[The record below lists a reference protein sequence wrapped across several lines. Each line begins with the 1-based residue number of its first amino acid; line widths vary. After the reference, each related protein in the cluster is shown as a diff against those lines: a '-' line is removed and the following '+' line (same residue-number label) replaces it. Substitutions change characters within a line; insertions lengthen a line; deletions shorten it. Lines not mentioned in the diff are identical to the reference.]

1 MRPYL
6 NCPVLSAVSAQSTD
20 AGDAF
25 NTFWKA
31 MEQLDHVAQPL
42 AFATASLGLASSP
55 KRNGSYSSDTD
66 TEGSGRTRRTL
77 LGGRTKAQ
85 SSEVA
90 STTPDDAHGPDAA
103 KSSNLKQSVTDLR
116 SEFDEIAE
124 EGKFHLVS
132 SSICHGRE
140 GDTEHKITTRL
151 IRFVSSHPNPSP
163 LNRRLKR
170 RTAPFAPN
178 SKGCRND

>member
-1 MRPYL
+1 MRRSQ
-6 NCPVLSAVSAQSTD
+6 NCPVLSAMFAQSTD

-42 AFATASLGLASSP
+42 AFATVSLGLADSP

-85 SSEVA
+85 SSEGLA
-90 STTPDDAHGPDAA
+90 STTLDDAHGPDAA
-103 KSSNLKQSVTDLR
+103 KSSNLRQSVIDLR

-124 EGKFHLVS
+124 EGEYLVFS
-132 SSICHGRE
+132 FICYGR
-140 GDTEHKITTRL
+140 R
-151 IRFVSSHPNPSP
+151 
-163 LNRRLKR
+163 
-170 RTAPFAPN
+170 
-178 SKGCRND
+178 